1 MAALSRTAACALAL
15 AGAAAQTAPAV
26 DVVVAHYNED
36 LSWIEAYRGPGVS
49 FRVYS
54 KGEAAPGAEALK
66 NVGRESHTFLTHIVE
81 SYDRL
86 AEWTVFTQGAAPS
99 WGYKGGDSA
108 SGHLTDRIS
117 FGDYL
122 KPFPN
127 GKESFLAMSAAV
139 SLPQGLQS
147 TRLGSLT
154 DTLRT
159 VSNGVCPAGG
169 ADGWSRWWLDPAH
182 PHARAG
188 AQMLAFYNQHVLQK
202 GPGGAELT
210 KPVTLAFVQGARFAV
225 AAKRI
230 RARPRAFYEKL
241 LSFVSQER
249 SPIEGYFLEAMWH
262 DIFHPEAAQDEHAL
276 CSLMPLPAGPPLTA
290 GEMYED
296 TARRLND
303 LGLATARVLSQTFS
317 EAYVL
322 TTEAPGTEAPGTP
335 EAPGSTEAP
344 GATEAPGS
352 TEAPGTEAPGFT
364 EAPGTEAP
372 GSTEAPGTTEA
383 PDSRAPTRF
392 SAARGVSTVFALLAV
407 AGASASSQ
415 E

>member
-1 MAALSRTAACALAL
+1 M
-15 AGAAAQTAPAV
+15 
-26 DVVVAHYNED
+26 
-36 LSWIEAYRGPGVS
+36 SWIEAYRGPGVN

-81 SYDRL
+81 NYDRL
-86 AEWTVFTQGAAPS
+86 ADWTVFTQGAAPT
-99 WGYKGGDSA
+99 WGYKGGDSG
-108 SGHLTDRIS
+108 SGHLTDHIS

-127 GKESFLAMSAAV
+127 GRDSFLAMSAAV

-154 DTLRT
+154 DKLST
-159 VSNGVCPAGG
+159 VSNDVCPAGG
-169 ADGWSRWWLDPAH
+169 ADGWSGWWLDPAH

-188 AQMLAFYNQHVLQK
+188 AQMLAFYKQHVLQK
-202 GPGGAELT
+202 GSGGAELT

-230 RARPRAFYEKL
+230 LTRPRAFYEKL

-262 DIFHPEAAQDEHAL
+262 DVFHPEAPQDTHAL
-276 CSLMPLPAGPPLTA
+276 CSLMPLPVAPPLTA
-290 GEMYED
+290 SEMYED

-303 LGLATARVLSQTFS
+303 LGLATARVLSQTLS
-317 EAYVL
+317 EAYVV
-322 TTEAPGTEAPGTP
+322 T
-335 EAPGSTEAP
+335 S
-344 GATEAPGS
+344 
-352 TEAPGTEAPGFT
+352 

-372 GSTEAPGTTEA
+372 GSTESTEAPGTTEA
-383 PDSRAPTRF
+383 PGGDMDSRAPTRF
-392 SAARGVSTVFALLAV
+392 CAARGVSTIFALLAV
-407 AGASASSQ
+407 AGAYVSSQ